1 MVLKELI
8 KIKKSLVKVLYLSI
22 FCCIVFNSF
31 RSYSYGTDEHDKIL
45 NRVLFGSDKP
55 LLAGDKNNKLKAIDY
70 ASYLCVDQYN
80 SSGNAKLI
88 FLRDTIGVKN
98 IVKSIA
104 EINFGD
110 NYSHRKFTHQGW
122 NYKFT
127 HTKIPKTDIFEDINW
142 EKRKKILLETC
153 KKVFD
158 FDFSLIG
165 YDKKCDAFS
174 SLVYYMHLIGDYRDM
189 KETEYDK
196 YKLNA
201 DKHPYMI
208 PLYKRNDSIN
218 ILNSLEE
225 NFKTLFS
232 SQKNDGNY
240 RKLLSPS
247 LSEIS
252 KIKNRLSL
260 ECSYDEYIKICEDL
274 INVLQNN
281 VPDLLRKEEFFRK
294 EFY

>member
-1 MVLKELI
+1 MI
-8 KIKKSLVKVLYLSI
+8 PS
-22 FCCIVFNSF
+22 N
-31 RSYSYGTDEHDKIL
+31 
-45 NRVLFGSDKP
+45 
-55 LLAGDKNNKLKAIDY
+55 
-70 ASYLCVDQYN
+70 
-80 SSGNAKLI
+80 
-88 FLRDTIGVKN
+88 
-98 IVKSIA
+98 
-104 EINFGD
+104 
-110 NYSHRKFTHQGW
+110 
-122 NYKFT
+122 
-127 HTKIPKTDIFEDINW
+127 KIPKTDIFEDINW

-174 SLVYYMHLIGDYRDM
+174 SLVYYVHLIGDYRDM

-232 SQKNDGNY
+232 SQKNDDNY

-281 VPDLLRKEEFFRK
+281 VPDLLRKEEFFRGIV
-294 EFY
+294 YA

>member
-1 MVLKELI
+1 
-8 KIKKSLVKVLYLSI
+8 
-22 FCCIVFNSF
+22 
-31 RSYSYGTDEHDKIL
+31 
-45 NRVLFGSDKP
+45 
-55 LLAGDKNNKLKAIDY
+55 
-70 ASYLCVDQYN
+70 
-80 SSGNAKLI
+80 
-88 FLRDTIGVKN
+88 
-98 IVKSIA
+98 
-104 EINFGD
+104 
-110 NYSHRKFTHQGW
+110 
-122 NYKFT
+122 
-127 HTKIPKTDIFEDINW
+127 
-142 EKRKKILLETC
+142 
-153 KKVFD
+153 
-158 FDFSLIG
+158 
-165 YDKKCDAFS
+165 
-174 SLVYYMHLIGDYRDM
+174 MHLIGDYRDM

-201 DKHPYMI
+201 DKHSYMI

-232 SQKNDGNY
+232 SQKNDDNY

-294 EFY
+294 EFYR